1 MHRGIDMRVLVV
13 DDEPLTRTALTNLLE
28 QRSDVEKY
36 DIAENAQQALNH
48 LALGAFDVLL
58 LDIHMPDM
66 SGLQLV
72 ERLST
77 VQTQPPAVVFITA
90 YQEHAVEAFEKRA
103 VDYVLKPFVPRRV
116 HDALDVAVR
125 RSAQERATRLLDLV
139 GNLKLLPERTA
150 RVAIK
155 DKGRIVFV
163 DVAELVSVE
172 AHGNYVL
179 LQQKIGSYLLRETIS
194 GIAEKLHTHGFIR
207 IHRSVLVNTAFVETI
222 QAEAGGDYILKTK
235 TGKQYHVTRT
245 YRDNLKG
252 CAHFW
257 IGTDAFG
264 TE

>member
-1 MHRGIDMRVLVV
+1 MRVLVV
-13 DDEPLTRTALTNLLE
+13 DDEPLTRTALANLLA
-28 QRSDVEKY
+28 QRADVEGY
-36 DIAENAQQALNH
+36 ELADNAQQALA
-48 LALGAFDVLL
+48 ALRTRPFDVLL

-72 ERLST
+72 ERLSREERP
-77 VQTQPPAVVFITA
+77 PPAVVFITA

-116 HDALDVAVR
+116 HEALDNAMR
-125 RSAQERATRLLDLV
+125 RSHQDRATRLLELAGSLRLV
-139 GNLKLLPERTA
+139 PERTA

-179 LQQKIGSYLLRETIS
+179 LQQKAGTYLLRETIS
-194 GIAEKLHTHGFIR
+194 GIAEKLRAHGFIR
-207 IHRSVLVNTAFVETI
+207 IHRSVLVNVAFVDTI
-222 QAEAGGDYILKTK
+222 QAEPDGDYVLRTK

-245 YRDNLKG
+245 YRDSLKG
-252 CAHFW
+252 LARFW
-257 IGTDAFG
+257 IGTETFASD
-264 TE
+264 

>member
-1 MHRGIDMRVLVV
+1 VRVLVV
-13 DDEPLTRTALTNLLE
+13 DDEPLTRTALANLLA
-28 QRSDVEKY
+28 QRADVEGY
-36 DIAENAQQALNH
+36 ELADNAQQALAT
-48 LALGAFDVLL
+48 LRTRPFDVLL

-72 ERLST
+72 ECLSREERP
-77 VQTQPPAVVFITA
+77 PPAVVFITA

-116 HDALDVAVR
+116 HEALDNAMR
-125 RSAQERATRLLDLV
+125 RSHQDRATRLLELAGSLRLV
-139 GNLKLLPERTA
+139 PERTA

-179 LQQKIGSYLLRETIS
+179 LQQKAGTYLLRETIS
-194 GIAEKLHTHGFIR
+194 GIAEKLRAHGFIR
-207 IHRSVLVNTAFVETI
+207 IHRSVLVNVAFVDTI
-222 QAEAGGDYILKTK
+222 QAEPDGDYVLRTK

-245 YRDNLKG
+245 YRDSLKG
-252 CAHFW
+252 LARFW
-257 IGTDAFG
+257 IGTDRFASD
-264 TE
+264 

>member
-1 MHRGIDMRVLVV
+1 MRVLVV
-13 DDEPLTRTALTNLLE
+13 DDEPLSRTALANLLE
-28 QRSDVEKY
+28 QRADVEDY
-36 DIAENAQQALNH
+36 DVAENARQALTR
-48 LALGAFDVLL
+48 LSASPFDVLL

-72 ERLST
+72 EQLSAS
-77 VQTQPPAVVFITA
+77 QPPLPAVVFITA

-116 HDALDVAVR
+116 HDALDMAMR
-125 RSAQERATRLLDLV
+125 RTAQERATRLLDLV

-179 LQQKIGSYLLRETIS
+179 LQQKAGSYLLRETIS
-194 GIAEKLHTHGFIR
+194 AIGEKLRPHGFIR
-207 IHRSVLVNTAFVETI
+207 IHRSVLVNIAFVETI
-222 QAEAGGDYILKTK
+222 QAEASGDYVLRTK
-235 TGKQYHVTRT
+235 TAKQYHVTRT

-252 CAHFW
+252 LAQFW

-264 TE
+264 AD